1 MANERKHIKMV
12 NRRTGRPIPDPNVPH
27 AFCNSDP
34 SAFDSNC
41 SVCEGKHRDAVH
53 REGDVNTIDNTIDSD
68 PAPMLQS
75 GFSVFNPA
83 PIGANPKEIAM
94 SRKPKA
100 ESFVND
106 EGHTETMN
114 PTPEREPSKQEI
126 AAEKAQ
132 AKIAAKAEKVAAR
145 EAAKAEKEAAKLAKV
160 TATKEEREAAK
171 AERQARLEALNPD
184 GTRKYVGSMLA
195 LADRVKQGVYV
206 KGVTGQLRSNDEL
219 AQILDGVTP
228 NGVIQTAKA
237 ALELDANPYS
247 HLNVGQQSMNLRNKL
262 RGSLRKGTVTLDAI
276 RNYVAENDLDCS
288 VSIVE
293 KAAAKA
299 GRIAAA
305 KAERE
310 AKAALKAA
318 AAPATAEA

>member
-1 MANERKHIKMV
+1 MANERKRVRMV
-12 NRRTGRPIPDPNVPH
+12 NARTGRPIPDPDTIEGIVNIVD
-27 AFCNSDP
+27 DP
-34 SAFDSNC
+34 
-41 SVCEGKHRDAVH
+41 
-53 REGDVNTIDNTIDSD
+53 IDNSP
-68 PAPMLQS
+68 PADIES

-83 PIGANPKEIAM
+83 PHGAKPKEVTMA
-94 SRKPKA
+94 RKPKA
-100 ESFVND
+100 ESFVNE
-106 EGHTETMN
+106 EGYTETVN
-114 PTPEREPSKQEI
+114 PEVEHEPTKQEI

-132 AKIAAKAEKVAAR
+132 AKIAAKAEKLAAR

-171 AERQARLEALNPD
+171 AERQARLAALNPD

-195 LADRVKQGVYV
+195 LADRVKEGVYV

-237 ALELDANPYS
+237 VLALDANPYS
-247 HLNVGQQSMNLRNKL
+247 HLNVGQQSMNLRNKI
-262 RGSLRKGTVTLDAI
+262 RGALRKGTITLDAI
-276 RNYVAENDLDCS
+276 RAYVVENDLDCS

-299 GRIAAA
+299 ERVAQA

-310 AKAALKAA
+310 TKAALKAA
-318 AAPATAEA
+318 AAHETAEA

>member
-1 MANERKHIKMV
+1 MA
-12 NRRTGRPIPDPNVPH
+12 
-27 AFCNSDP
+27 
-34 SAFDSNC
+34 
-41 SVCEGKHRDAVH
+41 
-53 REGDVNTIDNTIDSD
+53 
-68 PAPMLQS
+68 
-75 GFSVFNPA
+75 
-83 PIGANPKEIAM
+83 
-94 SRKPKA
+94 RKPKA
-100 ESFVND
+100 VETFVD
-106 EGHTETMN
+106 EDGNTVTLN
-114 PTPEREPSKQEI
+114 PAPAQEPTRQEVAAAKARE
-126 AAEKAQ
+126 
-132 AKIAAKAEKVAAR
+132 KIAAKAEKAAAR

-160 TATKEEREAAK
+160 TSTKEEREAAK

-237 ALELDANPYS
+237 VLELDANPYS

-262 RGSLRKGTVTLDAI
+262 RGALRKGTITLDTV
-276 RNYVAENDLDCS
+276 RDYVASNDLDCS
-288 VSIVE
+288 KSIVE

-299 GRIAAA
+299 ERIAAA

>member
-1 MANERKHIKMV
+1 MANERKRVRMV
-12 NRRTGRPIPDPNVPH
+12 NARTGRPIPDPDTIEGIVNIVD
-27 AFCNSDP
+27 DP
-34 SAFDSNC
+34 
-41 SVCEGKHRDAVH
+41 
-53 REGDVNTIDNTIDSD
+53 IDNSPPVGIE
-68 PAPMLQS
+68 S

-83 PIGANPKEIAM
+83 PHGAKPKEVTMA
-94 SRKPKA
+94 RKPKA
-100 ESFVND
+100 ESFVNE
-106 EGHTETMN
+106 EGYTETVN
-114 PTPEREPSKQEI
+114 PEVEHEPTKQEL

-132 AKIAAKAEKVAAR
+132 AKIAAKAEKAAAR

-160 TATKEEREAAK
+160 TATKEQREAAK
-171 AERQARLEALNPD
+171 AERQARLAALNPD
-184 GTRKYVGSMLA
+184 GTRKYMGSMLA
-195 LADRVKQGVYV
+195 LADRVKEGLYV

-237 ALELDANPYS
+237 VLALDANPYS

-262 RGSLRKGTVTLDAI
+262 RGALRKGTTTLDAV
-276 RNYVAENDLDCS
+276 REYVAVNDLDCS
-288 VSIVE
+288 ISIVE

-299 GRIAAA
+299 ERVAQA

-318 AAPATAEA
+318 AVRETAEA

>member
-1 MANERKHIKMV
+1 MANERKRVRMV
-12 NRRTGRPIPDPNVPH
+12 NARTGRPIPDPDTIEGIVNIVD
-27 AFCNSDP
+27 DP
-34 SAFDSNC
+34 
-41 SVCEGKHRDAVH
+41 
-53 REGDVNTIDNTIDSD
+53 IDNSP
-68 PAPMLQS
+68 PAGIES

-83 PIGANPKEIAM
+83 PYGAKPKEVTMA
-94 SRKPKA
+94 RKPKA
-100 ESFVND
+100 ESFVNE
-106 EGHTETMN
+106 EGYTETVN
-114 PTPEREPSKQEI
+114 PEVEHEPTKQEI

-132 AKIAAKAEKVAAR
+132 AKIAAKAEKLAAR

-171 AERQARLEALNPD
+171 AERQARLAALNPD

-195 LADRVKQGVYV
+195 LADRVKEGVYV

-237 ALELDANPYS
+237 VLALDANPYS
-247 HLNVGQQSMNLRNKL
+247 HLNVGQQSMNLRNKV
-262 RGSLRKGTVTLDAI
+262 RGALRKGTITLDAI
-276 RNYVAENDLDCS
+276 RAYVAENDLDCS

-299 GRIAAA
+299 ERVAQA

-310 AKAALKAA
+310 TKAALKAA
-318 AAPATAEA
+318 AAHETAEA

>member
-1 MANERKHIKMV
+1 MANERKRVRMTNK
-12 NRRTGRPIPDPNVPH
+12 RTGRPIPDP
-27 AFCNSDP
+27 DTIE
-34 SAFDSNC
+34 DI
-41 SVCEGKHRDAVH
+41 
-53 REGDVNTIDNTIDSD
+53 VNTIEDSIDNSP
-68 PAPMLQS
+68 PAGIKS

-83 PIGANPKEIAM
+83 PFGAKPKEITMA
-94 SRKPKA
+94 RKPKA

-106 EGHTETMN
+106 EGYTETVN
-114 PTPEREPSKQEI
+114 PDVASGPTKQEI
-126 AAEKAQ
+126 AAEKAL
-132 AKIAAKAEKVAAR
+132 AKIAAKAEKTAAR
-145 EAAKAEKEAAKLAKV
+145 EASKAEKAATQLAKM

-171 AERQARLEALNPD
+171 SQRQARFAALNPD
-184 GTRKYVGSMLA
+184 GTRKYIGSMLA
-195 LADRVKQGVYV
+195 LADRVKEGAYV

-237 ALELDANPYS
+237 VLALDMNPYS
-247 HLNVGQQSMNLRNKL
+247 HLNVGQQSMNLRNKMRGAL
-262 RGSLRKGTVTLDAI
+262 RNGVITLDAI
-276 RNYVAENDLDCS
+276 RTYVGENDLDCS

-299 GRIAAA
+299 ERVATA

-318 AAPATAEA
+318 AKVPETAEA

>member
-1 MANERKHIKMV
+1 MANERKRVRMV
-12 NRRTGRPIPDPNVPH
+12 NRRTGRPIPDPDTIEGIVNIVD
-27 AFCNSDP
+27 DP
-34 SAFDSNC
+34 
-41 SVCEGKHRDAVH
+41 
-53 REGDVNTIDNTIDSD
+53 IDNSP
-68 PAPMLQS
+68 PAGIES

-83 PIGANPKEIAM
+83 PHGAKPKEVTMA
-94 SRKPKA
+94 RKPKA
-100 ESFVND
+100 ESFVNE
-106 EGHTETMN
+106 EGYTETVN
-114 PTPEREPSKQEI
+114 PEVEHEPTKQEL

-132 AKIAAKAEKVAAR
+132 AKIAAKAEKLAAR

-171 AERQARLEALNPD
+171 SQRQARLAALNPD
-184 GTRKYVGSMLA
+184 GTRKYLGSMLA
-195 LADRVKQGVYV
+195 LADRVKEGAYI

-237 ALELDANPYS
+237 VLELDANPYS

-262 RGSLRKGTVTLDAI
+262 RGALRKGLTTLDAV
-276 RNYVAENDLDCS
+276 REYVAVNDLDCS

-299 GRIAAA
+299 ERVATA

-318 AAPATAEA
+318 AHETAEA

>member
-1 MANERKHIKMV
+1 MANERKRIKMV
-12 NRRTGRPIPDPNVPH
+12 NRATGRPIPDPMTI
-27 AFCNSDP
+27 
-34 SAFDSNC
+34 
-41 SVCEGKHRDAVH
+41 
-53 REGDVNTIDNTIDSD
+53 EGDVNIIDNTIDND
-68 PAPMLQS
+68 PPAGIQS

-83 PIGANPKEIAM
+83 PTGANPKEIAM

-100 ESFVND
+100 ESFVNA
-106 EGHTETMN
+106 EGHTTTLN
-114 PTPEREPSKQEI
+114 PDVVREPTRQEI
-126 AAEKAQ
+126 ATEKAQ
-132 AKIAAKAEKVAAR
+132 AKIAAKAEKLAAR
-145 EAAKAEKEAAKLAKV
+145 EAVKAEKEAAKLAKV
-160 TATKEEREAAK
+160 TSTKEEREVAK

-237 ALELDANPYS
+237 VLMLEANPYS
-247 HLNVGQQSMNLRNKL
+247 QLNVGQQSMNLRNKM
-262 RGSLRKGTVTLDAI
+262 RGAVRKGLLSLEAV
-276 RNYVAENDLDCS
+276 RNYVTENDLDCS

-299 GRIAAA
+299 ERIATA

-318 AAPATAEA
+318 AAPTTAEA

>member
-1 MANERKHIKMV
+1 MANERKRVRMV
-12 NRRTGRPIPDPNVPH
+12 NARTGRPIPDPDTIEGIVNIVD
-27 AFCNSDP
+27 DP
-34 SAFDSNC
+34 
-41 SVCEGKHRDAVH
+41 
-53 REGDVNTIDNTIDSD
+53 IDNSP
-68 PAPMLQS
+68 PAGIES

-83 PIGANPKEIAM
+83 PHGAKPKEITMA
-94 SRKPKA
+94 RKPKA

-106 EGHTETMN
+106 EGYTETVN
-114 PTPEREPSKQEI
+114 PEVEHEPTKQEI

-132 AKIAAKAEKVAAR
+132 AKIAAKAEKFAAR

-171 AERQARLEALNPD
+171 VERQARLAALNPD

-195 LADRVKQGVYV
+195 LADRVKEGAYV

-237 ALELDANPYS
+237 VLELDANPYS

-262 RGSLRKGTVTLDAI
+262 RGALRNGLTTLDAV
-276 RNYVAENDLDCS
+276 REYVAVNDLDCS

-299 GRIAAA
+299 ERVATA

-310 AKAALKAA
+310 AKAASKAA
-318 AAPATAEA
+318 AHETAEA

>member
-1 MANERKHIKMV
+1 MTIQRKRIRIV
-12 NRRTGRPIPDPNVPH
+12 NARTGRPIPDLDTIEGEVNITDLILDRGDEDVIQ
-27 AFCNSDP
+27 SDFP
-34 SAFDSNC
+34 VLTGYS
-41 SVCEGKHRDAVH
+41 
-53 REGDVNTIDNTIDSD
+53 I
-68 PAPMLQS
+68 
-75 GFSVFNPA
+75 FNPA

-94 SRKPKA
+94 ARKPKA
-100 ESFVND
+100 VETFVD
-106 EGHTETMN
+106 EDGNTVTLNPPVATE
-114 PTPEREPSKQEI
+114 PTKQELAI
-126 AAEKAQ
+126 AAAQ
-132 AKIAAKAEKVAAR
+132 AKIAAKAEKLAAR

-219 AQILDGVTP
+219 AHILDGVTP

-237 ALELDANPYS
+237 VLELDANPYS

-262 RGSLRKGTVTLDAI
+262 RGSLRKGTITLDAI

-299 GRIAAA
+299 ERVATA

>member
-1 MANERKHIKMV
+1 MANERKRVRMTNK
-12 NRRTGRPIPDPNVPH
+12 RTGRPIPDP
-27 AFCNSDP
+27 DTI
-34 SAFDSNC
+34 
-41 SVCEGKHRDAVH
+41 EGI
-53 REGDVNTIDNTIDSD
+53 VNTIEDPIDNSP
-68 PAPMLQS
+68 PAGIKS

-83 PIGANPKEIAM
+83 PFGAKPKEITMA
-94 SRKPKA
+94 RKPKA

-106 EGHTETMN
+106 EGYTETVN
-114 PTPEREPSKQEI
+114 PDVASGPTKQEI
-126 AAEKAQ
+126 AAEKAL
-132 AKIAAKAEKVAAR
+132 AKIAAKAEKTAAR
-145 EAAKAEKEAAKLAKV
+145 EAAKAEKAATQLAKM

-171 AERQARLEALNPD
+171 SQRQARFAALNPD
-184 GTRKYVGSMLA
+184 GTRKYIGSMLA
-195 LADRVKQGVYV
+195 LADRVKEGAYV

-237 ALELDANPYS
+237 VLALDMNPYS
-247 HLNVGQQSMNLRNKL
+247 HLNVGQQSMNLRNKMRGAL
-262 RGSLRKGTVTLDAI
+262 RNGVITLDAI
-276 RNYVAENDLDCS
+276 RTYVGENDLDCS

-299 GRIAAA
+299 ERVADA

-318 AAPATAEA
+318 AKVPETTEA

>member
-1 MANERKHIKMV
+1 MVNERKRVRMV
-12 NRRTGRPIPDPNVPH
+12 NRRTGRPIPDPDTIEGIVNIVD
-27 AFCNSDP
+27 DP
-34 SAFDSNC
+34 
-41 SVCEGKHRDAVH
+41 
-53 REGDVNTIDNTIDSD
+53 IDNSP
-68 PAPMLQS
+68 PAGIES

-83 PIGANPKEIAM
+83 PHGAKPKEVTMA
-94 SRKPKA
+94 RKPKA

-106 EGHTETMN
+106 EGYTETVN
-114 PTPEREPSKQEI
+114 PEIAREPTKQEI

-132 AKIAAKAEKVAAR
+132 AKIAAKAEKLAAR

-171 AERQARLEALNPD
+171 IERQARLAALNPD
-184 GTRKYVGSMLA
+184 GTRKYLGSMLA
-195 LADRVKQGVYV
+195 LADRVKEGAYV

-237 ALELDANPYS
+237 VLELDANPYS

-262 RGSLRKGTVTLDAI
+262 RGALRNGLTTLDAV
-276 RNYVAENDLDCS
+276 REYVAVNDLDCS

-299 GRIAAA
+299 ERVATA

-318 AAPATAEA
+318 AHETAEA